1 MDCTNISDWFVRD
14 LDIRL
19 NNLTILIFFFLFLLI
34 LGEYYRENGS
44 ATGAQERMIALQ
56 NITNERYY
64 RCIQQAVQSGVKV
77 ALGSDFVGW
86 DPKITG

>member
-1 MDCTNISDWFVRD
+1 
-14 LDIRL
+14 
-19 NNLTILIFFFLFLLI
+19 
-34 LGEYYRENGS
+34 
-44 ATGAQERMIALQ
+44 MIALQ